1 MRFGVAAG
9 SLLLMGTPLT
19 AHAVCAGAPIS
30 ADSLRTAIDA
40 AIQEYPK
47 FNDGDFRGQAA
58 TVIETLPCLS
68 EIASKDLAARIHR
81 LVGLRARIEDGTDQ
95 RARLAFASA
104 RAADTTYDLPSWLAG
119 PLDPERAE
127 YVAIPLDLIS
137 KVEARQPTEGTV
149 VFDGLT
155 DRQRPAN
162 VPTLFQHAIG
172 THVTDTV
179 YLWPKDPTP
188 DYPMVPIYEEA
199 PPGPGRLIVSGGS
212 AAAAGAGG
220 TLIALA
226 GWDIANICS
235 QEPRDV
241 CRLQARDRII
251 GGTVMVV
258 AGTAGFLVGQYF
270 LEVGPANV
278 NIGMR
283 W

>member
-1 MRFGVAAG
+1 MRFGVVAG
-9 SLLLMGTPLT
+9 SLLLMGTPLSSYAACT
-19 AHAVCAGAPIS
+19 GAPIS
-30 ADSLRTAIDA
+30 SDSLRTALDA

-47 FNDGDFRGQAA
+47 FNDGDFRTEAA
-58 TVIETLPCLS
+58 TFMDTLPCLS
-68 EIASKDLAARIHR
+68 EPVTKDLAARIHR

-95 RARLAFASA
+95 RARLAFAAA
-104 RAADTTYDLPSWLAG
+104 RAADPTYDLPSWLAG

-137 KVEARQPTEGTV
+137 KVEARQPTDGTV
-149 VFDGLT
+149 TFDGLT

-162 VPTLFQHAIG
+162 VPTLFQRTSG
-172 THVTDTV
+172 TRVTDTE

-188 DYPMVPIYEEA
+188 DYPMVPIYEER
-199 PPGPGRLIVSGGS
+199 PPGPARLIVSGAS

-226 GWDIANICS
+226 GWDIANICPKD
-235 QEPRDV
+235 PRDV

-251 GGTVMVV
+251 GGTVMAVT
-258 AGTAGFLVGQYF
+258 GTAGFLVGQYF
-270 LEVGPANV
+270 LDVGPNNV
-278 NIGMR
+278 TVGMR